1 MQLNHIKMLRDG
13 YAKFL
18 KHVPA
23 WDPSG
28 GHPKY
33 DENGNVVYEDVP
45 SPLMI
50 RLDNEHIIEYRINE
64 VIWDD
69 AEELIYWAETPTR
82 GNSSVSPTGGMGNNI
97 PAPLLWSCAEYSEI
111 QQISWFPTKDQ
122 MKAYLKTKLSSNPTE
137 GDGKILEEDAVK
149 MIVRYFIES
158 TQQFQIVQRSAPT
171 NIGVPSAPSTP
182 DGGPV
187 SPSTPSGPADSG
199 SGSEGSVPTGA
210 SGGAVEEGSDF
221 DF

>member
-1 MQLNHIKMLRDG
+1 MQLKHVKMLREE
-13 YAKFL
+13 YAKYL
-18 KHVPA
+18 KHVPV

-33 DENGNVVYEDVP
+33 DEDGNVMYADVP

-69 AEELIYWAETPTR
+69 EEELIYWAETPLR
-82 GNSSVSPTGGMGNNI
+82 GNSSVTPTGGMGNNI
-97 PAPLLWSCAEYSEI
+97 PAPMLWSCAEYSEI
-111 QQISWFPTKDQ
+111 QQMSWFPTKEQ
-122 MKAYLKTKLSSNPTE
+122 MKAYLKTKLSSNPVE

-158 TQQFQIVQRSAPT
+158 NQQFQIVQRSAPT
-171 NIGVPSAPSTP
+171 TIGVPSTPSSTA
-182 DGGPV
+182 GGPV
-187 SPSTPSGPADSG
+187 SPSTPSGSASSTDSG
-199 SGSEGSVPTGA
+199 GSTPTSA
-210 SGGAVEEGSDF
+210 SGGAVEEGTDF